1 MILIIGSD
9 DAVVILP
16 KFIPDKEVMC
26 VYIYTLLILIVFLF
40 SAVKKMIQ
48 DLASNNSC
56 GVNNI
61 STNFLKKIS
70 HVVASGL
77 TQIVN
82 QSLCTGIFP
91 TKMKTAKIVPLYKKG
106 EAYSLDNYRPIS
118 LLSSLSKVFEKV
130 VFNQLYNYFTCNK
143 LFYSSQYGF
152 RQLHSTEL
160 ASLELVDRITKYID
174 EGKLPLS
181 VFLDLSKAF
190 DTIDHRILLQKLKY
204 YGVSDTPLKWLRSY
218 LSDRKQCV
226 YYEGVFL
233 DELSTRIHLGTF
245 IIYHIYE
252 WYLWGKW

>member
-1 MILIIGSD
+1 MQNF
-9 DAVVILP
+9 VVIVWTYCKLEHSQIWSNF
-16 KFIPDKEVMC
+16 KFDR
-26 VYIYTLLILIVFLF
+26 
-40 SAVKKMIQ
+40 
-48 DLASNNSC
+48 N
-56 GVNNI
+56 
-61 STNFLKKIS
+61 
-70 HVVASGL
+70 
-77 TQIVN
+77 
-82 QSLCTGIFP
+82 TGIGGMDAR
-91 TKMKTAKIVPLYKKG
+91 TKYHGIRYWLGLVPSHYQ
-106 EAYSLDNYRPIS
+106 NYRPIS

-226 YYEGVFL
+226 YYEGVFMGGTRNKRAWHSRHFI
-233 DELSTRIHLGTF
+233 ELRARRIMTNFKKQL
-245 IIYHIYE
+245 
-252 WYLWGKW
+252 